1 MIGPAPM
8 CMWCVHFRSAIGPI
22 GEGGGRQ
29 GPLGC
34 AAFPKP
40 PGIPE
45 AIIMNHHDHRQP
57 YKGDHGILFEP
68 KADASAE
75 ALERIVQ
82 RFARR

>member
-8 CMWCVHFRSAIGPI
+8 CVGCVHYRRAIGS
-22 GEGGGRQ
+22 GGT

-45 AIIMNHHDHRQP
+45 AILRGRHDHRQP
-57 YKGDHGILFEP
+57 YEGDHSIQYEP
-68 KADASAE
+68 KSVEEADWVA
-75 ALERIVQ
+75 Q
-82 RFARR
+82 KFANR